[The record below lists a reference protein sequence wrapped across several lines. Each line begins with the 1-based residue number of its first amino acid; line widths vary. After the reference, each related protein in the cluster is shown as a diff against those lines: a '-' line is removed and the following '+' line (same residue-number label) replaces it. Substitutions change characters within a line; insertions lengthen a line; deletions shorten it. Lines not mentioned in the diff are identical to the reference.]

1 MIFTDLWYFD
11 KMVYQLLKSN
21 IFRHVYKVII
31 CLKKLKPMQK
41 MFRMEHFYFYEEK
54 LFIYLQYQ
62 LVK

>member
-1 MIFTDLWYFD
+1 MI
-11 KMVYQLLKSN
+11 YQLLKSN

-41 MFRMEHFYFYEEK
+41 MFKMEHFYFYEEK
-54 LFIYLQYQ
+54 LFIYLKYQ